1 MTFERWCQGEL
12 PDQEYCKCRKR
23 KKTWKPCFGKSQTS
37 WCIFDI
43 PGKER
48 QVAQIEAE
56 SAQPDFWSEP
66 ARAQAMMRELR
77 GKTNLISAWRELEKK
92 AADLLEMVVL
102 AIGEEDYS
110 LKEEI
115 QLELEKLGSRFEQLE
130 SQQLFTGDYDN
141 RNAVLA
147 LHAGAGGTE
156 SQDWASMLLRMYL
169 RWAERHDY
177 EAEAL
182 DVSPGEEAGIKNAI
196 VEVKGDYV
204 YGYLKGEHGV
214 HRLVRLSPFDA
225 DHARHTS
232 FVLVEV
238 LPEAEEMVDIK
249 IGPEDLKVDTFRS
262 SGPGGQHMQKTSSAV
277 RITHLPTGLVATC
290 QGQRSQHQNKEAALK
305 VLYSR
310 LLELDRKKKEEER
323 ARLKGERIEAAWG
336 NQIRSYVLHPYKMVK
351 DHRTDY
357 EVHDAEAVLDGELD
371 GFITAYLRSRV
382 GK

>member
-1 MTFERWCQGEL
+1 M
-12 PDQEYCKCRKR
+12 
-23 KKTWKPCFGKSQTS
+23 
-37 WCIFDI
+37 
-43 PGKER
+43 
-48 QVAQIEAE
+48 EAE
-56 SAQPDFWSEP
+56 SGQPDFWRDP
-66 ARAQAMMRELR
+66 AKAQAVMRDLR
-77 GKTNLISAWRELEKK
+77 RKRNLVSVWRGLEKK
-92 AADLLEMVVL
+92 AVDLQEMIVL
-102 AIGEEDYS
+102 AIGEDDYS
-110 LKEEI
+110 FKEEI
-115 QLELEKLGSRFEQLE
+115 QLELRSLNSQFEQLE

-141 RNAVLA
+141 RNAMLA

-156 SQDWASMLLRMYL
+156 SQDWANMLLRMYL
-169 RWAERHDY
+169 RWAERHGY

-182 DVSPGEEAGIKNAI
+182 DVSPGEEAGIKSAI
-196 VEVKGDYV
+196 VEIKGDYAF
-204 YGYLKGEHGV
+204 GYLKSEHGV

-238 LPEAEEMVDIK
+238 LPEAEETVDVK
-249 IGPEDLKVDTFRS
+249 ISPEDLRIDTFRS

-310 LLELDRKKKEEER
+310 LLELDRKQKEEER
-323 ARLKGERIEAAWG
+323 SKLKGDRIEAAWG

-357 EVHDAEAVLDGELD
+357 EVHDAESVLDGELD
-371 GFITAYLRSRV
+371 GFITAYLRSNV

>member
-1 MTFERWCQGEL
+1 MRGLT
-12 PDQEYCKCRKR
+12 
-23 KKTWKPCFGKSQTS
+23 
-37 WCIFDI
+37 
-43 PGKER
+43 R
-48 QVAQIEAE
+48 Q
-56 SAQPDFWSEP
+56 
-66 ARAQAMMRELR
+66 R
-77 GKTNLISAWRELEKK
+77 NLVDAWRDLEKE
-92 AADLLEMVVL
+92 ATDLQEMIVL
-102 AIGEEDYS
+102 AIEEEDSS

-115 QLELEKLGSRFEQLE
+115 QLELKKLSSRFEQLE
-130 SQQLFTGDYDN
+130 NQQLFTGDYDN
-141 RNAVLA
+141 RNAMLA

-156 SQDWASMLLRMYL
+156 SQDWANMLLRMYL
-169 RWAERHDY
+169 RWAERQGY
-177 EAEAL
+177 QAEAL
-182 DVSPGEEAGIKNAI
+182 DVSPGEEAGIKIAI
-196 VEVKGDYV
+196 VEVRGDDAF
-204 YGYLKGEHGV
+204 GYLKGEHGV

-232 FVLVEV
+232 FALVEV
-238 LPEAEEMVDIK
+238 LPEAEETVDLK
-249 IGPEDLKVDTFRS
+249 ISPEDLRIDTFRS

-310 LLELDRKKKEEER
+310 LLELDRKQKEEER
-323 ARLKGERIEAAWG
+323 AKLRGERVEAAWG

-351 DHRTDY
+351 DHRTEY